1 LSLFRYWD
9 FTVKRSQYC
18 QISHQKYCYKSRTL
32 NNMVATN
39 NDLFRK
45 KALERASSPEQ
56 LDQVIQLVRLHHWLP
71 LVAFSSLMAAGIAW
85 SIMGRIPVTVAGQGV
100 LIYPSTVVDIQ
111 SLGAGQLSHIN
122 ARVGDFVKKGD
133 VLATLAQP
141 DLENQMRLKQIK
153 LVELET
159 QSNTAHSLQTNRS
172 GIADGVLT
180 QQRQSLQNQIQL
192 AQNMVPQLKDRLSRW
207 QWLKNQ
213 GAVSGEDVI
222 KVQQEYLQ
230 ATEKAVQ
237 LSSQLKELDIKKPEQ
252 TEKDYETV
260 SNRQNQ
266 IQDIKREIAQL
277 KGQLKQNSQIIA
289 QRNGQIIE
297 MTIASGQILATGDR
311 VATLEAR
318 EPSTKLVGLSYF
330 ANGEGKQ
337 IQPGMKVEMTPTSV
351 HRERF
356 GGIVGTVSNIS
367 TQPVTPEGVAKLTGN
382 ATLAKSLMGED
393 SKIQIS
399 ADLQTD
405 PTNQSGFHWSS
416 SKGPQFKV
424 SAGSTTS
431 VRITVEERAP
441 ITFVFPFLKSW
452 SGLS

>member
-1 LSLFRYWD
+1 MVTTS
-9 FTVKRSQYC
+9 
-18 QISHQKYCYKSRTL
+18 
-32 NNMVATN
+32 NN
-39 NDLFRK
+39 LFRK

-56 LDQVIQLVRLHHWLP
+56 LDQVIQLVRPHHWLP
-71 LVAFSSLMAAGIAW
+71 LAAFSSLMAAGIAW
-85 SIMGRIPVTVAGQGV
+85 SIIGRIPVTVAGQGV
-100 LIYPSTVVDIQ
+100 LTYPSTVVDIQ
-111 SLGAGQLSHIN
+111 SLGAGQLSRIN
-122 ARVGDFVKKGD
+122 AKVGDFVKKGD
-133 VLATLAQP
+133 VLATIAQP
-141 DLENQMRLKQIK
+141 DLENQLHLKQMK
-153 LVELET
+153 LVELKT
-159 QSNTAHSLQTNRS
+159 QSNTAHSLQTHRS
-172 GIADGVLT
+172 GIVDAVVT
-180 QQRQSLQNQIQL
+180 QQRQSLQNQVQL

-213 GAVSGEDVI
+213 GATSSEDVL

-230 ATEKAVQ
+230 ATEKATQ
-237 LSSQLKELDIKKPEQ
+237 LSSQLRELDTKKPEQ
-252 TEKDYETV
+252 IEKDYETT

-266 IQDIKREIAQL
+266 VQDIKHEIAQL
-277 KGQLKQNSQIIA
+277 NGQLKQNSQIIA
-289 QRNGQIIE
+289 QRNGQVIE
-297 MTIASGQILATGDR
+297 LVVSPGQILTAGAR

-318 EPSTKLVGLSYF
+318 EPSAKLVGLSYF

-356 GGIVGTVSNIS
+356 GGIVGTVSSIS
-367 TQPVTPEGVAKLTGN
+367 PQPVTPEGIAKLTGN
-382 ATLAKSLMGED
+382 STLAKSLMGD
-393 SKIQIS
+393 DPKIQVS
-399 ADLQTD
+399 ATLQAD

-424 SAGSTTS
+424 SSGSTTA

>member
-1 LSLFRYWD
+1 
-9 FTVKRSQYC
+9 
-18 QISHQKYCYKSRTL
+18 
-32 NNMVATN
+32 MVTTN
-39 NDLFRK
+39 TNLFRK

-56 LDQVIQLVRLHHWLP
+56 LDQVIQLVRPHHWLP
-71 LVAFSSLMAAGIAW
+71 LAAFSSLMAAGVAW
-85 SIMGRIPVTVAGQGV
+85 SIIGRIPVTVAGQGV
-100 LIYPSTVVDIQ
+100 LTYPSTVVDVQ
-111 SLGAGQLSHIN
+111 SLGAGQLSRIN
-122 ARVGDFVKKGD
+122 AKVGDFVKKGD
-133 VLATLAQP
+133 VLATIAQP
-141 DLENQMRLKQIK
+141 DLENQLHLKKMK
-153 LVELET
+153 LVELKT
-159 QSNTAHSLQTNRS
+159 QSNTAHSLQTHRS
-172 GIADGVLT
+172 GVVDAVVT
-180 QQRQSLQNQIQL
+180 QQRQSLQNQVQL

-213 GAVSGEDVI
+213 GATSSEDVL

-230 ATEKAVQ
+230 ATEKATQ
-237 LSSQLKELDIKKPEQ
+237 LSSQLRELDTKKPEQ
-252 TEKDYETV
+252 IEKDYETI

-266 IQDIKREIAQL
+266 VQDIKREIAQL
-277 KGQLKQNSQIIA
+277 NGQLKQNSQIIA

-297 MTIASGQILATGDR
+297 MTVSPGQILTAGTR

-318 EPSTKLVGLSYF
+318 EPSAKLVGLSYF

-356 GGIVGTVSNIS
+356 GGIVGTVSNVS
-367 TQPVTPEGVAKLTGN
+367 TQPVTPEGIAKLTGN
-382 ATLAKSLMGED
+382 PTLAKSLMGDD

-424 SAGSTTS
+424 SAGSTTA

>member
-1 LSLFRYWD
+1 ML
-9 FTVKRSQYC
+9 TA
-18 QISHQKYCYKSRTL
+18 HQK
-32 NNMVATN
+32 NN
-39 NDLFRK
+39 LFRK
-45 KALERASSPEQ
+45 KALDRASSPEQ
-56 LDQVIQLVRLHHWLP
+56 LDQVIQLVRPHHWLP
-71 LVAFSSLMAAGIAW
+71 LAAFSSLMAAGIAW

-100 LIYPSTVVDIQ
+100 LTYPSTVVDIQ
-111 SLGAGQLSHIN
+111 SVGAGQLFRVN
-122 ARVGDFVKKGD
+122 AKVGDFVKKGD

-141 DLENQMRLKQIK
+141 DLENQLRLKKMK
-153 LVELET
+153 LAELAT
-159 QSNTAHSLQTNRS
+159 QSHTVRSLQTYRS
-172 GIADGVLT
+172 GIVNEVTA
-180 QQRQSLQNQIQL
+180 QQRQSLQNQVQL
-192 AQNMVPQLKDRLSRW
+192 AQNMVPKLKDRLNRW

-213 GAVSGEDVI
+213 GATSSEEVV

-230 ATEKAVQ
+230 ATEKATE
-237 LSSQLKELDIKKPEQ
+237 LSSQLRELDTKKPQQIEQ
-252 TEKDYETV
+252 DYQT
-260 SNRQNQ
+260 SSDRQNN
-266 IQDIKREIAQL
+266 IQEVKREIAQL
-277 KGQLKQNSQIIA
+277 KSQLKQNTQIIA

-297 MTIASGQILATGDR
+297 LTMSPGQILEAGAR

-318 EPSTKLVGLSYF
+318 ESSAKLVGLSYF
-330 ANGEGKQ
+330 ANGDGKQ
-337 IQPGMKVEMTPTSV
+337 IQPGMKVEMTPASV
-351 HRERF
+351 KRERF

-382 ATLAKSLMGED
+382 STLARSLMGED

-405 PTNQSGFHWSS
+405 PTNRSGFHWSS

-424 SAGSTTS
+424 SAGSTTA